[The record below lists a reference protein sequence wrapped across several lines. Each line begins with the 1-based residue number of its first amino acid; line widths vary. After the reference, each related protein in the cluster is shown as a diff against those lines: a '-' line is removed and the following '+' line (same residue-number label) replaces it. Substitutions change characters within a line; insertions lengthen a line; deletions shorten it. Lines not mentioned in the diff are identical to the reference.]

1 VTTSTVWRSLNK
13 SELTA
18 AGLLIALG
26 AYVAWEA
33 WEWPYMTK
41 DGPGPGFFPLWIG
54 ILLVG
59 LAALLIVLQVADAS
73 AGKPVEKTSWAGTRP
88 ALVGWGAL
96 LVAALLLE
104 PAGFVASYLFLS
116 VVLLRVSF
124 RRSWSSTALVSVV
137 SVACFW
143 GLFVKLLEVRLP
155 VGPWGF

>member
-1 VTTSTVWRSLNK
+1 MAAIALWKSLNK

-18 AGLLIALG
+18 AALLIALG

-33 WEWPYMTK
+33 WEWPYLTK

-59 LAALLIVLQVADAS
+59 LAVLLIVLQVADVA
-73 AGKPVEKTSWAGTRP
+73 ARKPVEKTNWAGTRP

-116 VVLLRVSF
+116 IVLLRVSF

>member
-1 VTTSTVWRSLNK
+1 M
-13 SELTA
+13 
-18 AGLLIALG
+18 LLIALG

-73 AGKPVEKTSWAGTRP
+73 AGKPVEKTNWAGTRP

-96 LVAALLLE
+96 GVAALLLE

-116 VVLLRVSF
+116 VVLLRVIF
-124 RRSWSSTALVSVV
+124 RRSWASTVLVSVV
-137 SVACFW
+137 STACFW

>member
-1 VTTSTVWRSLNK
+1 MAVVMWRSLNK
-13 SELTA
+13 SEFA
-18 AGLLIALG
+18 AAALLIVLG

-33 WEWPYMTK
+33 WEWQYLTK

-59 LAALLIVLQVADAS
+59 LAALLIITQVADAL
-73 AGKPVEKTSWAGTRP
+73 AGKLAEKTNWAGTRP
-88 ALVGWGAL
+88 ALLGWGAL
-96 LVAALLLE
+96 LVAAVLLE

-116 VVLLRVSF
+116 VVLLRVVF
-124 RRSWSSTALVSVV
+124 RRPWTSTVLVSAV
-137 SVACFW
+137 STACFW